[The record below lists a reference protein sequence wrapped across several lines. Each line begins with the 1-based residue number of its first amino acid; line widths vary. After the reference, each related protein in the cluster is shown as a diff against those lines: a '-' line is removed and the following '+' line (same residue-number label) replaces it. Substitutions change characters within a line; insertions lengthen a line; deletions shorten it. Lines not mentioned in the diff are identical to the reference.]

1 MKIIDELKNK
11 ISNKNKKIVLELSN
25 IIIDNKITTLEELKQ
40 KEDEIFTYNG
50 KVLTEEERINY
61 CLEMI
66 KYSSADYELLSFDE
80 IQEYKRLKLELK
92 SSISNNQKIKNLI
105 ILFSMTDR
113 DMMFL
118 TEAYNLII
126 EQQEHETD

>member
-11 ISNKNKKIVLELSN
+11 ISNENKRIVLELSN

-40 KEDEIFTYNG
+40 KEDELFTDNN
-50 KVLTEEERINY
+50 KVLTEQERIDY
-61 CLEMI
+61 CLDMI
-66 KYSSADYELLSFDE
+66 KYSSADYELLTYDE

-92 SSISNNQKIKNLI
+92 SSISNNQKIKDLI

-118 TEAYNLII
+118 TEAYSLI
-126 EQQEHETD
+126 QNNHL

>member
-1 MKIIDELKNK
+1 MKIIDDLKNN
-11 ISNKNKKIVLELSN
+11 ISTKNKKIVLELAN
-25 IIIDNKITTLEELKQ
+25 FIIDNKITTLEELKQ

-50 KVLTEEERINY
+50 KVLNEDERIDF

-66 KYSSADYELLSFDE
+66 KYSSADYELLSFNE

-92 SSISNNQKIKNLI
+92 SPISNNQKIKDLI

-113 DMMFL
+113 DMLFL
-118 TEAYNLII
+118 TEAYDLIVSNKL
-126 EQQEHETD
+126 

>member
-40 KEDEIFTYNG
+40 KEDEMFTYNG

-113 DMMFL
+113 AVSYTHL
-118 TEAYNLII
+118 RA
-126 EQQEHETD
+126 HET

>member
-40 KEDEIFTYNG
+40 KEDEMFTYNG

-80 IQEYKRLKLELK
+80 IQEYKLSLIH
-92 SSISNNQKIKNLI
+92 ISEP
-105 ILFSMTDR
+105 TR
-113 DMMFL
+113 
-118 TEAYNLII
+118 
-126 EQQEHETD
+126 H

>member
-11 ISNKNKKIVLELSN
+11 ISNENKRIVLELSN

-50 KVLTEEERINY
+50 KVLNEDERIDF

-66 KYSSADYELLSFDE
+66 KYSSADYELLSFNE

-92 SSISNNQKIKNLI
+92 SPISNNQKIKDLI

-118 TEAYNLII
+118 TEAYDLIVSNKL
-126 EQQEHETD
+126 

>member
-11 ISNKNKKIVLELSN
+11 ISNENKRIVLELSN

-50 KVLTEEERINY
+50 KVLNEDERIDF

-66 KYSSADYELLSFDE
+66 KYSSADYELLTYDE

-92 SSISNNQKIKNLI
+92 SPISNNQKIKDLI

-118 TEAYNLII
+118 TEAYDLIVSNKL
-126 EQQEHETD
+126 